1 MIPRPL
7 RIPPGIRT
15 QLALWYTSISALL
28 LLLFGITF
36 YWALQASLAASL
48 DTTLQMRTQQIAE
61 GVDEQQGKLT
71 VGDIVNELPE
81 MNATAALI
89 DASDDDTSNAVSAR
103 STPHTDTDGD
113 SSGQRSTQ
121 TTASSSLYIRILDRN
136 QHIIYSTTSFDTLR
150 VPLAGFTQPLK
161 GQVWRGTVKNTHG
174 VDIRVYSVMLVDQSH
189 IYGVVQ
195 VGQSLDIL
203 NGHLEDIAWGLIL
216 VTPLVLLLSAAVC
229 YWLAGR
235 AFMPIHRL
243 AYTAREI
250 EASDLH
256 RRVPVPK
263 PRDEVRELALIFN
276 QMIERLER
284 AFTQQRRFVADAS
297 HELRTPVAV
306 IRNMTEVALSH
317 PADSEDYVSVLRE
330 INAETERLGL
340 LISDLLTLARADEGQ
355 ILLDHDAVRL
365 DLLAADVVESMEAL
379 ALEHQIS
386 LRAGQL
392 QQATVLGDAAR
403 LIQVI
408 MSLVDNAIT
417 YTNEGGTVTLSVTTE
432 DNLAQLSVS
441 DTGIGIA
448 PRDQQHVFERFYR
461 ADPARSRAAGGSGLG
476 LSIVDWVVKAHG
488 GTVMVESQLGRGT
501 TFIIELPLEVAAKST
516 TAPLPQLR

>member
-1 MIPRPL
+1 MIL
-7 RIPPGIRT
+7 RLLHIPPGIRT

-36 YWALQASLAASL
+36 FWALQASLASSL

-81 MNATAALI
+81 MDATAALI
-89 DASDDDTSNAVSAR
+89 DASGDDTNSAGLVS
-103 STPHTDTDGD
+103 STQDTDGD
-113 SSGQRSTQ
+113 SNGQNSTQ
-121 TTASSSLYIRILDRN
+121 IAHSDLYIRILDRN
-136 QHIIYSTTSFDTLR
+136 QHVIYSTTSFNTLT

-174 VDIRVYSVMLVDQSH
+174 VDIRVYSTMLVDQSH

-195 VGQSLDIL
+195 VGQSLDVL
-203 NGHLEDIAWGLIL
+203 NGRLEDIVWGLIL
-216 VTPLVLLLSAAVC
+216 VTPLVLLFSAAVC

-263 PRDEVRELALIFN
+263 PRDEVRDLALIFN
-276 QMIERLER
+276 QMIERLEY
-284 AFTQQRRFVADAS
+284 AFTLQRRFVADAS

-317 PADSEDYVSVLRE
+317 PADREDYVSVLSE

-355 ILLDHDAVRL
+355 VLFDHDAVQL
-365 DLLAADVVESMEAL
+365 DLLAADVVASMESL

-386 LRAGQL
+386 LQTDQL

-417 YTNEGGTVTLSVTTE
+417 YTNPGGTVTVSVTTE
-432 DNLAQLSVS
+432 DDIAQLSVS

-448 PRDQQHVFERFYR
+448 PEDQPHVFERFYR

-501 TFIIELPLEVAAKST
+501 TFIIELPLEVVAQSAT
-516 TAPLPQLR
+516 TLLPQLR

>member
-1 MIPRPL
+1 MILRLL

-36 YWALQASLAASL
+36 YWALQASLASSL
-48 DTTLQMRTQQIAE
+48 DTTLQMRTQQVAE

-81 MNATAALI
+81 MDATAALI
-89 DASDDDTSNAVSAR
+89 DSSDDDTNNAELAR
-103 STPHTDTDGD
+103 TAQATDANGD
-113 SSGQRSTQ
+113 SNGQSSTQ
-121 TTASSSLYIRILDRN
+121 IAHSNLYIRILDRN
-136 QHIIYSTTSFDTLR
+136 QHVVYSTTGFNTLT
-150 VPLAGFTQPLK
+150 VPLVGFTQPLK
-161 GQVWRGTVKNTHG
+161 GRVWRGTVKNTHG
-174 VDIRVYSVMLVDQSH
+174 VDIRIYSTMLVDQSH

-195 VGQSLDIL
+195 VGQSLDVL
-203 NGHLEDIAWGLIL
+203 NGRLEDIVWSLIL
-216 VTPLVLLLSAAVC
+216 VTPLVLLFSAAVC

-263 PRDEVRELALIFN
+263 PRDEVRDLALIFN
-276 QMIERLER
+276 QMIERLEH
-284 AFTQQRRFVADAS
+284 AFSQQRRFVADAS

-317 PADSEDYVSVLRE
+317 PADSEDYVSVLSE

-355 ILLDHDAVRL
+355 VLFDHDAVRL
-365 DLLAADVVESMEAL
+365 DLLAADVVASMEAL
-379 ALEHQIS
+379 ALERQIS
-386 LRAGQL
+386 LQADQL

-417 YTNEGGTVTLSVTTE
+417 YTNPGGTVTVSVTTE
-432 DNLAQLSVS
+432 DDQAQLLVN

-448 PRDQQHVFERFYR
+448 PEDQPHVFERFYR

-501 TFIIELPLEVAAKST
+501 TFMIELPLEVATESA